1 MSRFI
6 RERYKGFESYTPGEQ
21 PKNMEYV
28 KLNTNE
34 SPFPPAPAVLNVLKQ
49 ADMELLR
56 LYPDPTGAALKEKL
70 AALYGVRAENVFLS
84 NGSDDILNF
93 AVMAFC
99 DDGETLVFPDITYSF
114 YDVIAG
120 LHGAKFETVPL
131 KDDMS
136 IDPADYCGIGKNI
149 FIPNPNAPTGMTIT
163 LGDIEN
169 IVKTNPDNIVLIDEA
184 YVDFG
189 ADSAVP
195 LTEKYDNLIVSQT
208 FSKSRSFAGGRLGF
222 AIANSE
228 LIDDLEKMKYSTN
241 PYNVNRLTMRL
252 AEVSVDEND
261 YYMENCKKIEEIRE
275 YTVAELEKL
284 GFSVLPSK
292 ANFVFAKHETASGT
306 YIYEK
311 LKENGVLVRHFTAER
326 IKNYNRITIGS
337 REQMDTLIE
346 RLKMIL
352 GMEGTK

>member
-6 RERYKGFESYTPGEQ
+6 REMYKDFESYTPGEQ

-34 SPFPPAPAVLNVLKQ
+34 SPYPPAPSVVEALKK
-49 ADMELLR
+49 ADIELLR
-56 LYPDPTGAALKEKL
+56 LYPDPTGRSLKEKL
-70 AALYGVRAENVFLS
+70 AVRYGVKAENVFLS

-99 DDGETLVFPDITYSF
+99 DTDEELVFPDITYSF

-120 LHGAKFETVPL
+120 LHGVKFSMIPL
-131 KDDMS
+131 EEDMT
-136 IDPADYCGIGKNI
+136 IDPRKYYGIGKNI
-149 FIPNPNAPTGMTIT
+149 FIPNPNAPTGIT
-163 LGDIEN
+163 LSLEEIEE
-169 IVKTNPDNIVLIDEA
+169 IVKTNPDSIVLIDEA

-189 ADSAVP
+189 ADSAVH
-195 LTEKYDNLIVSQT
+195 LTKKYDNLIISQT

-222 AIANSE
+222 AIAE
-228 LIDDLEKMKYSTN
+228 EKLIDDLEKMKYSTN
-241 PYNVNRLTMRL
+241 PYNVNRLTMIL
-252 AEVSVDEND
+252 AETALDADD
-261 YYMENCKKIEEIRE
+261 YYMENCERIQKTRE
-275 YTVAELEKL
+275 YTVKELEKI

-292 ANFVFAKHETASGT
+292 ANFIFARHDTVDGG

-326 IKNYNRITIGS
+326 IKDYNRITIGS
-337 REQMDTLIE
+337 REQMEILLEKLKLILD
-346 RLKMIL
+346 RR
-352 GMEGTK
+352 